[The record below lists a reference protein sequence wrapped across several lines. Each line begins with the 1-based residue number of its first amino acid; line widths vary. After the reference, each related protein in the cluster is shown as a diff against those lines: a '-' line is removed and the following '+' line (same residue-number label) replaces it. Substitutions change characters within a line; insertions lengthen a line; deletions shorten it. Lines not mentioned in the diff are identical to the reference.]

1 MIGNRVII
9 FFVTSIIAI
18 FPYSFAVAAN
28 LDIHLFGHQVTI
40 TKGDDDQYRLKVDER
55 EVLKNYY
62 IDIEEVHVVGGTPV
76 AVGTSSG
83 GGNAC
88 ASAPFVISFPEG
100 QRARLDGPLDSCMP
114 VNVGFSDDK
123 LSFSTTPQPNNPGQ
137 KWEWNASAGFHEID
151 GDVFVADKS
160 KGWDQL
166 RERSVTHPASL
177 LGYAEVAAEI
187 NRLAGSDKTLVN
199 DILTGV
205 GSGEFKGDLF
215 VGTVCTPHMC
225 SYQEAIV
232 IADLRSRTVYLAWK
246 PSGQKIKVSPPV
258 KAWREKAKA
267 ELREWSAKW
276 K

>member
-1 MIGNRVII
+1 MICNRTIR
-9 FFVTSIIAI
+9 FFITLFIAI

-28 LDIHLFGHQVTI
+28 LDIRLFGHQVTI
-40 TKGDDDQYRLKVDER
+40 TKRDDDQYSLKVGNR
-55 EVLKNYY
+55 EILKNYY

-88 ASAPFVISFPEG
+88 ASAPFVISFPPG
-100 QRARLDGPLDSCMP
+100 QKARLDGPLDSCMP
-114 VNVGFSDDK
+114 VNVDFSDDK
-123 LSFSTTPQPNNPGQ
+123 LSFSTTPQPNIPGQ
-137 KWEWNASAGFHEID
+137 KWEWTASAGIHEID
-151 GDVFVADKS
+151 GEAFVPDTN

-177 LGYAEVAAEI
+177 LEYAEVAAEI
-187 NRLAGSDKTLVN
+187 NRLAGSDKSMID

-215 VGTVCTPHMC
+215 VGTACTRHMC
-225 SYQEAIV
+225 SDQEGIV
-232 IADLRSRTVYLAWK
+232 VADLRSRTVYLAWK

-258 KAWREKAKA
+258 KTWPENAKA
-267 ELREWSAKW
+267 ELRLWSAKW